1 MKNKPFIRPGYRVKL
16 ILLSILAI
24 LAAILAMLT
33 SALPSFAESAG
44 SATSHIEVHL
54 LGFHTASKVSVPLE
68 DGVTVASAIQV
79 STTYD
84 QSYSID
90 YTLSFDDEQGTVV
103 PTAYTKRTTM
113 SQTTLGDGK
122 DEWTL
127 DLASIGLGYGTY
139 TLKAVAQ
146 GTGKDTSTIKF
157 RYVPVHAKYIGKD
170 EKNNPQF
177 NIVTDASAYVT
188 NLKFKVYRQNT
199 SKPVASVVPF
209 SGGGDM
215 EETGT
220 SEGQVTLPLDSFT
233 GISTNTYSVDFEGV
247 RSSTAL
253 GYAFTTKF
261 AYTAP
266 ESSETDTPDM
276 NGEGDAAILVA
287 AGAAV
292 AAASKRRNNG

>member
-1 MKNKPFIRPGYRVKL
+1 MRKKPFIRESCKVKFA
-16 ILLSILAI
+16 LLVMFSLVAAFLA
-24 LAAILAMLT
+24 LLT
-33 SALPSFAESAG
+33 VALPSFAAVAG
-44 SATSHIEVHL
+44 SATSNITVHL
-54 LGFHTASKVSVPLE
+54 LGFHTASRVAVPLD
-68 DGVTVASAIQV
+68 DGVTVDSSILV
-79 STTYD
+79 STSYD
-84 QSYSID
+84 QAYSVD
-90 YTLSFDDEQGTVV
+90 YTLSFDNEKGTTV

-127 DLASIGLGYGTY
+127 NLATLGLGYGTY
-139 TLKAVAQ
+139 TLKAKVQ
-146 GTGKDTSTIKF
+146 GTGQSTDTITF
-157 RYVPVHAKYIGKD
+157 RYLPVHAKYIGKD

-177 NIVTDASAYVT
+177 NITAGNSAYVT
-188 NLKFKVYRQNT
+188 SLKYKVYRSNT
-199 SKPVASVVPF
+199 SKPVAAVLPF
-209 SGGGDM
+209 EGSTDP
-215 EETGT
+215 EEDTY
-220 SEGQVTLPLDSFT
+220 EGQVTLPLDGFT

-247 RSSTAL
+247 SASTAL

-266 ESSETDTPDM
+266 DSSETDTPDM